1 MLDFL
6 FKAAY
11 SIMRYTLG
19 GLILIGLLFLGG
31 LLLFWLF
38 DFSSVDF
45 WVPILLAVALV
56 FPFILV
62 AYILKKD
69 NRQN

>member
-1 MLDFL
+1 
-6 FKAAY
+6 
-11 SIMRYTLG
+11 MRYTLG

>member
-6 FKAAY
+6 FRIAY

-31 LLLFWLF
+31 MLLFWLF

-45 WVPILLAVALV
+45 WVPLLLAVALV